1 MKREKVVLYNPRADF
16 HTLPLALLSLASAL
30 DRKRY
35 QVAIVDGR
43 LEEGAPEQVARV
55 VRETEDAL
63 CLGVTVLTGKPLG
76 DALRVTRAVKAA
88 RPSCPVVWGGWH
100 PSLFPAE
107 TLVEAGIDATVQGQ
121 GEITFAEILDRLEGG
136 APLDGVPGCT
146 VRRGADVVVNPPRPT
161 ADVNGFPPLDYD
173 LVDVERYFERKGQRQ
188 LDYVTSQG
196 CRFRCTFCADPTVYR
211 RAWFGLHPER
221 VGSELERLYRRL
233 PFDDVA
239 FQDETFFTQG
249 NRVAAIAAEIRKRG
263 LDFRWMATLR
273 ADQGARLEEKVL
285 AECRAAGLRRVMIGL
300 ESGSQS
306 MLDWMKKDV
315 TLDQVFV
322 TAEKCR
328 RLGIGALFNLIV
340 GFPHEPPESVEETL
354 RAAKRLRAMGPD
366 FQVAF
371 FYYKPYPGTEIT
383 DALAKEGHPLPRR
396 LEEWAEV
403 ENVATSPWVDSGKR
417 ALIERFKFYQ
427 QVAWARPTPAR
438 APLQA
443 LARWRCR
450 RDFYRYPIE
459 KTMVEWLRPLAP
471 QG

>member
-1 MKREKVVLYNPRADF
+1 VKREKVVLYNPRADF
-16 HTLPLALLSLASAL
+16 YTLPLALLALASAL

-35 QVAIVDGR
+35 QIVLVDGR
-43 LEEGAPEQVARV
+43 LEDRPSERV
-55 VRETEDAL
+55 VAETEDAL

-100 PSLFPAE
+100 PSLFPEE
-107 TLVEAGIDATVQGQ
+107 TLVEAGVDATVQGQ
-121 GEITFAEILDRLEGG
+121 GEITFVEILERLEGG
-136 APLDGVPGCT
+136 SPLDGVLGCT
-146 VRRGADVVVNPPRPT
+146 SRRGVEVVANAPRAT
-161 ADVNGFPPLDYD
+161 ADVNGFPPVDYGLID
-173 LVDVERYFERKGQRQ
+173 LERYFERKGRRQ

-211 RAWFGLHPER
+211 RAWFGLDPER
-221 VGSELERLYRRL
+221 VGSELERLYRRHR
-233 PFDDVA
+233 FDDVG
-239 FQDETFFTQG
+239 FQDETFFTQEK
-249 NRVAAIAAEIRKRG
+249 RVAAIASEFRRRG
-263 LDFRWMATLR
+263 LGFRWMATLR

-285 AECRAAGLRRVMIGL
+285 AECREAGLRRVMVGL
-300 ESGSQS
+300 ESGSQP
-306 MLDWMKKDV
+306 MLDWMRKDV
-315 TLDQVFV
+315 SLDQVFV

-328 RLGIGALFNLIV
+328 RLGIGVLFNLIV
-340 GFPHEPPESVEETL
+340 GFPHEPPESVEQTI
-354 RAAKRLRAMGPD
+354 RVAKRLRAMGPD

-396 LEEWAEV
+396 LEEWAEI
-403 ENVATSPWVDSGKR
+403 ENVAVSPWVDSNKS

-438 APLQA
+438 VPLQA

>member
-1 MKREKVVLYNPRADF
+1 VKRQKVVLYNPRADF
-16 HTLPLALLSLASAL
+16 YTLPLALMALASAL

-35 QVAIVDGR
+35 HVVLVDGR
-43 LEEGAPEQVARV
+43 LEDRPPERV
-55 VRETEDAL
+55 VRETENAL

-88 RPSCPVVWGGWH
+88 RPDLPVVWGGWH

-107 TLVEAGIDATVQGQ
+107 TLSEASVDATVQGQ
-121 GEITFAEILDRLEGG
+121 GEIPFAEILERLEGG
-136 APLDGVPGCT
+136 LPLAGVPGCT
-146 VRRGADVVVNPPRPT
+146 SRRGAEIVSAAPRAA
-161 ADVNGFPPLDYD
+161 ADVNGFPALDYD
-173 LVDVERYFERKGQRQ
+173 LIDLERYFARKGQRQ
-188 LDYVTSQG
+188 LDYVSSQG

-211 RAWFGLHPER
+211 RAWFGLAPER
-221 VGSELERLYRRL
+221 VGSELESLYRRHR
-233 PFDDVA
+233 FDDVG

-249 NRVAAIAAEIRKRG
+249 KRVAAIAAEFRRRG
-263 LDFRWMATLR
+263 LAFRWMATMR
-273 ADQGARLEEKVL
+273 ADQGERLDEKVL
-285 AECRAAGLRRVMIGL
+285 AECRDAGLRRVMVGL

-315 TLDQVFV
+315 RLDQVFV

-340 GFPHEPPESVEETL
+340 GFPDEPPESVEETI
-354 RAAKRLRAMGPD
+354 RVAKRLRAMGPD

-371 FYYKPYPGTEIT
+371 FFYKPYPGTEIV

-396 LEEWAEV
+396 LEEWAEI
-403 ENVATSPWVDSGKR
+403 ENAASPWVDSQKR

-438 APLQA
+438 VPLQA

-450 RDFYRYPIE
+450 RDFYALPIE
-459 KTMVEWLRPLAP
+459 KAMIEWLRPLAP